1 MSDTE
6 LLNAKINAG
15 FDHLDADGDGHLS
28 EQDHVLLGR
37 RMSAELGHAPGS
49 EQEQRVTESFLRIW
63 REVHLPHV
71 PEGATAISRA
81 GFLDSVNALAADPD
95 ARAAVAA
102 MAETYLSIVDTDGDG
117 RVSPAEF
124 RVFQRAQFA
133 GLTDEDM
140 DEAFAHLDV
149 DGNGYLSAAEFVR
162 GFVEFWSSTD
172 PAAPGNWWMGRPAR
186 TG

>member
-1 MSDTE
+1 MGRARRPEGAACSVRAIARTSETGWIRSRVLAHRARWRQSWGMSDTE

-63 REVHLPHV
+63 REVPLPHV

-102 MAETYLSIVDTDGDG
+102 MAETYLS
-117 RVSPAEF
+117 
-124 RVFQRAQFA
+124 
-133 GLTDEDM
+133 
-140 DEAFAHLDV
+140 
-149 DGNGYLSAAEFVR
+149 
-162 GFVEFWSSTD
+162 
-172 PAAPGNWWMGRPAR
+172 
-186 TG
+186 